1 MHTHIYIH
9 FHTSHISHI
18 RANTRHELLT
28 ADFASPHT
36 TDGPAYPSRPAADHL
51 HLRYGLCARQHNQ
64 SQPSLRTHALSGT
77 PDGAFCRRVQHPPPA
92 HSSPAPCSCPPKP
105 PAPLSTPNDRTLGR
119 APAPGSLSHSL
130 RGHKT
135 ACAETVSRRSCSDT
149 PHTAPKHIN
158 AAQKPPSPPPSAY
171 APAQPISDAKRGGLG
186 GAQSTGGARQVAATC
201 TERCR
206 AAPTSCLELAAA
218 GALLSCNQREQHT
231 RERRGSAPAPQELQA
246 GGTGGADQPQKPS
259 RAGTQPTPRA
269 TPTPLFSRNN
279 LPTPDADAARSEP
292 QRTWLARHLV
302 HPPAG
307 ASENTGRFQRCPSPR
322 TPPHGRGGTCDRSRH
337 TPLSA
342 RKSHPPQARP
352 PNSGRPPR
360 LRYPPRTHSPGGR
373 PPQEKHRPTRRS
385 RHAQRLA
392 SMPFGGG
399 GDSRRR
405 NLPRQRNVA
414 GLSRVGDL
422 ASTLAYHRGM
432 PLRAPIARE
441 RLRACAQWGDQLRGQ
456 LGKGAET
463 LTSAIV
469 GTPFLRSPE
478 HAWRCDQ
485 R

>member
-1 MHTHIYIH
+1 MAA
-9 FHTSHISHI
+9 FS
-18 RANTRHELLT
+18 
-28 ADFASPHT
+28 
-36 TDGPAYPSRPAADHL
+36 PSRAP
-51 HLRYGLCARQHNQ
+51 LCHHFQRHPRTQAVAQHPQ
-64 SQPSLRTHALSGT
+64 AALSW
-77 PDGAFCRRVQHPPPA
+77 QPPE
-92 HSSPAPCSCPPKP
+92 HSSPATN
-105 PAPLSTPNDRTLGR
+105 ANSTRP
-119 APAPGSLSHSL
+119 
-130 RGHKT
+130 
-135 ACAETVSRRSCSDT
+135 
-149 PHTAPKHIN
+149 
-158 AAQKPPSPPPSAY
+158 
-171 APAQPISDAKRGGLG
+171 
-186 GAQSTGGARQVAATC
+186 
-201 TERCR
+201 
-206 AAPTSCLELAAA
+206 
-218 GALLSCNQREQHT
+218 
-231 RERRGSAPAPQELQA
+231 ERRGSAPAPQELQA

-405 NLPRQRNVA
+405 NLPRRRDV
-414 GLSRVGDL
+414 L
-422 ASTLAYHRGM
+422 AILQPA
-432 PLRAPIARE
+432 
-441 RLRACAQWGDQLRGQ
+441 
-456 LGKGAET
+456 
-463 LTSAIV
+463 
-469 GTPFLRSPE
+469 F
-478 HAWRCDQ
+478 
-485 R
+485 